1 MIDIQSGIM
10 GISIVSVLPSLINS
24 VLGVVYSKKNQR
36 LNKNQLIE
44 AIKDKSEVINAEVT
58 KIEAL
63 NKNFFMSGWRPLI
76 GWICGINLAYN
87 LIIKDVINYIMVLC
101 NDTLPQLPYNQFNE
115 TKELIYVLLGLGAF
129 RTIEKIKGVTR

>member
-1 MIDIQSGIM
+1 VIDIQSGIM

-87 LIIKDVINYIMVLC
+87 LIIKDVKFEGETLRRTSYPSLDLHKYQRTFQGSKGYICM
-101 NDTLPQLPYNQFNE
+101 NKNGRIP
-115 TKELIYVLLGLGAF
+115 K
-129 RTIEKIKGVTR
+129 